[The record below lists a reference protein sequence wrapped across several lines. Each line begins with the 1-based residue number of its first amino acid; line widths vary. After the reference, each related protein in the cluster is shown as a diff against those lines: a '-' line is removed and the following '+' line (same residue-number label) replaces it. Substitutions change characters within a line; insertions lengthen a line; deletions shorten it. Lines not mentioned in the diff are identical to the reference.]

1 MTEKRIELNL
11 PVVLA
16 VTLKSTAKD
25 LAVIHTQLIRVPQ
38 KDEKPELFKEL
49 DEKLK
54 IGGKNHIVKLGG
66 VLPVPGLFIR
76 ITAVVEEKPNT
87 ETPDGYYPPPGQEKK
102 NDDGCGISEV
112 EARDGRGAPDKGGDP
127 ESGGTRPAGLETPGE
142 QRANEGGCEA
152 SSPETGKSDHE

>member
-54 IGGKNHIVKLGG
+54 TGGKNHIVKLGG

-76 ITAVVEEKPNT
+76 ITAVVEEKPST
-87 ETPDGYYPPPGQEKK
+87 ETPDGYYPPPDQEKK
-102 NDDGCGISEV
+102 DDDGKGIP
-112 EARDGRGAPDKGGDP
+112 EAEAGDGLIGKDDIKK
-127 ESGGTRPAGLETPGE
+127 
-142 QRANEGGCEA
+142 EA
-152 SSPETGKSDHE
+152 KE

>member
-25 LAVIHTQLIRVPQ
+25 LAVIHTQFIRVPQ

-54 IGGKNHIVKLGG
+54 TGGKNHIVKLGG

-76 ITAVVEEKPNT
+76 ITAVIEEKT
-87 ETPDGYYPPPGQEKK
+87 STDTPDGYYPPPGQEKK
-102 NDDGCGISEV
+102 NDDGRGVSEV
-112 EARDGRGAPDKGGDP
+112 EAGEGRGAPDKGGDP
-127 ESGGTRPAGLETPGE
+127 EPGGTHPAGPETPGE
-142 QRANEGGCEA
+142 QRANEGDCKTRG
-152 SSPETGKSDHE
+152 PENGRPDCP

>member
-16 VTLKSTAKD
+16 ITLKSTAKD
-25 LAVIHTQLIRVPQ
+25 LAVIHTQIIRVPQ

-54 IGGKNHIVKLGG
+54 MGGKNHIVKLGG

-76 ITAVVEEKPNT
+76 ITAVIEEKPAA
-87 ETPDGYYPPPGQEKK
+87 EAPDGYYPPPGQEKK
-102 NDDGCGISEV
+102 DDDGRGISEV
-112 EARDGRGAPDKGGDP
+112 ETGGGRGAPDKGGDP
-127 ESGGTRPAGLETPGE
+127 EPGGPHPAGPETPGE
-142 QRANEGGCEA
+142 QRTNEGDCA
-152 SSPETGKSDHE
+152 TRSPETGKPDSP